1 MSSERTELDHSIPRR
16 ELIFWVKINIQYA
29 ILNVLWKDWR
39 ETQASRK
46 AAIHKDTN
54 ERTNLNN
61 RAFLTESYIL
71 FKIHSVV
78 RRIFSTGHFPP
89 MVINILLLAFCERA
103 FYLSPQ
109 AEFGREHQQ
118 QLYAFSTKTCQ
129 KWCLLK
135 IELKFLFLVG
145 RERNR
150 TRVGG
155 KGSTIDDSVTQLLS
169 RKWQNIL
176 ETLFCG
182 NTNEVCSKNILW
194 NHLMS
199 ARETVRVHFR
209 RNWMGFSLTSTTF
222 NVHFA
227 LKIGNRCVVFS
238 IRSAW

>member
-1 MSSERTELDHSIPRR
+1 M
-16 ELIFWVKINIQYA
+16 
-29 ILNVLWKDWR
+29 
-39 ETQASRK
+39 
-46 AAIHKDTN
+46 
-54 ERTNLNN
+54 
-61 RAFLTESYIL
+61 
-71 FKIHSVV
+71 
-78 RRIFSTGHFPP
+78 
-89 MVINILLLAFCERA
+89 LLAFCERA

-109 AEFGREHQQ
+109 AEFGREQQQ

-155 KGSTIDDSVTQLLS
+155 KGNTIDDSVTQLLS

-209 RNWMGFSLTSTTF
+209 RNWMGFSLTSKTF
-222 NVHFA
+222 NVHLYWKLGIGA
-227 LKIGNRCVVFS
+227 LFFPFVQHDNTE
-238 IRSAW
+238 